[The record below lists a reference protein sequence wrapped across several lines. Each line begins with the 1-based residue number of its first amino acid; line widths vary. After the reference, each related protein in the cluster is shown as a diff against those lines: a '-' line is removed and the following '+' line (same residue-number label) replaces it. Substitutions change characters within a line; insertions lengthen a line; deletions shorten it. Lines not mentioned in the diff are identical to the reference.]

1 LEKKLL
7 LHSSAF
13 EQLKYMEASAPKA
26 LNQPK
31 IIRAWTFFDWANSAF
46 SLVISSAVFPA
57 YFLKVTDDQ
66 LQVGG
71 MTLSNSSLYAYAL
84 SFSYLIIAICSPI
97 LSGIADYGGRRMLF
111 LRIFTTIGSIGCAS
125 LFFFEGMT
133 NLWLGVGG
141 FTLATIGFAGGLVFY
156 NAYLPQIASED
167 RYDQISARGFA
178 MGYIGSVL
186 LLLVNLAII
195 LNAESLGFK
204 DQGAATRLAFLM
216 VGLWWIGFAQIPFR
230 SLPKDIPKPPNGH
243 LLTRGFE
250 ELAKAA
256 SSISHSK
263 NIIFYLSAFFF
274 YSVGVQ
280 TALYLAA
287 TFAEKELQFE
297 TVELIIIILILQ
309 LVGIAGAYLF
319 ARISDWRGN
328 KFSLMMMLIIWV
340 GICVAAYNVESK
352 LQFYFLA
359 AAVGIVM
366 GGIQSLSRSTYS
378 KLIPSQTEDTTSFF
392 SFYDVL
398 EKAAIILGTFGF
410 GFIEQLT
417 GNMRSSI
424 LLLGICFVI
433 GIALLSRV
441 TIKHAKLWEEK
452 S

>member
-1 LEKKLL
+1 MNT
-7 LHSSAF
+7 SAA
-13 EQLKYMEASAPKA
+13 LTLNHPKT
-26 LNQPK
+26 
-31 IIRAWTFFDWANSAF
+31 IRAWTFFDWANSAF

-57 YFLKVTDDQ
+57 YFLKVTNDQ
-66 LQVGG
+66 LTLGG
-71 MTLSNSSLYAYAL
+71 ITMSNSSLYAYAL
-84 SFSYLIIAICSPI
+84 SFSYLIIAVCSPI

-125 LFFFEGMT
+125 LFFFEGMS

-141 FTLATIGFAGGLVFY
+141 FILATIGFAGGLVFY
-156 NAYLPQIASED
+156 NSYLPQIASED
-167 RYDQISARGFA
+167 RYDRISARGFA
-178 MGYIGSVL
+178 MGYVGSVL
-186 LLLVNLAII
+186 LLVANLAII
-195 LNAESLGFK
+195 LNAEALGFK
-204 DQGAATRLAFLM
+204 DAGAATRLAFLM

-230 SLPKDIPKPPNGH
+230 FLPKDAKERLHGQ

-256 SSISHSK
+256 RSISHSK
-263 NIIFYLSAFFF
+263 NIIFFLSAFFF

-287 TFAEKELQFE
+287 TFAEKELRFE

-309 LVGIAGAYLF
+309 LVGIAGAFLF
-319 ARISDWRGN
+319 ARVSDWRGN
-328 KFSLMMMLIIWV
+328 KFSLMMMLVIWV
-340 GICVAAYNVESK
+340 GICVAAYNVDSK

-359 AAVGIVM
+359 ATVGIVM

-398 EKAAIILGTFGF
+398 EKGAIILGTFGF
-410 GFIEQLT
+410 GFIEQIT
-417 GNMRSSI
+417 GSMRSSI
-424 LLLGICFVI
+424 LLLGTCFVI
-433 GIALLSRV
+433 GLAMLTRV
-441 TIKHAKLWEEK
+441 KIQHAKLWEEK